1 MKEFWIYTALRF
13 LLFAG
18 SLGIVVGVWFVLAD
32 SVPIVWAVVI
42 AFVLSGLGS
51 YFLLTGPREALARRV
66 ETRAERMTA
75 KIEEMRAKED
85 ADDEV

>member
-1 MKEFWIYTALRF
+1 VKEFWIYTALRF
-13 LLFAG
+13 LLFVG

-32 SVPIVWAVVI
+32 SVPVVWAVVV
-42 AFVLSGLGS
+42 AFVFSGIGS
-51 YFLLTGPREALARRV
+51 YFLLNGPREALARRV

-85 ADDEV
+85 VDDA

>member
-51 YFLLTGPREALARRV
+51 YFLLNGPREALARRV